1 MLILGDN
8 LNDYK
13 RDYYV
18 KDVDERFDI
27 MSNDRDHYGD
37 KFIIL
42 PNPTDGHWVRAMF
55 GTSEPEPNDENLMI
69 LQTLLPGMPGMAN
82 SRILGYEH
90 ESTGYN
96 RISR

>member
-1 MLILGDN
+1 MPSKEAISKSHELVLILGDN

-27 MSNDRDHYGD
+27 MSNDRDDYGD

-69 LQTLLPGMPGMAN
+69 LKNFATRSAWNGK
-82 SRILGYEH
+82 
-90 ESTGYN
+90 
-96 RISR
+96 